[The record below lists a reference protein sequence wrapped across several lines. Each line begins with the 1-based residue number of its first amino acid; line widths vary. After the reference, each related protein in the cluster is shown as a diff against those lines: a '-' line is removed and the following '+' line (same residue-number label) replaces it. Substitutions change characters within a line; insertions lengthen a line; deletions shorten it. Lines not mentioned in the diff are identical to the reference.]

1 MFIITFLSLPDKP
14 RKKNN
19 KQSEKQV
26 TTVIN
31 TNRTKP
37 VLKFWLISVGSTL
50 ANKATITTGNTTLHK
65 KSFMENRAI
74 SFTINNLET
83 NAMKVTN
90 TATTITAYAGAPSF
104 RTQ

>member
-14 RKKNN
+14 RKKNT
-19 KQSEKQV
+19 KQSEKHE
-26 TTVIN
+26 TTVVN

-37 VLKFWLISVGSTL
+37 VFKFWLTNVGSIL
-50 ANKATITTGNTTLHK
+50 VNKATITTGNTTLYK
-65 KSFMENRAI
+65 NLFMENRAI

-83 NAMKVTN
+83 KATKVTN

-104 RTQ
+104 NAQ